1 MSNSISHIFPSSEM
15 IIVPFV
21 SLTRSNLSPPSAHS
35 RLLLVWHR
43 LDRLCKTRL
52 HDVHLKADSSR
63 AVAGDRWWRASE
75 RRNRRMFKLLLTFVG
90 FERVDQNQIGDE
102 VKWRTPRFLI
112 AIRAKNFSE
121 KQSNWWCWKWREG
134 KTSKRANGGQTIL
147 LSMGF
152 DLYYFFKQLYGSKLN
167 FFSVTLFLVLV
178 VYNTQSHSDGCE
190 IPKMK
195 TNKSCLYRFKCVYSF
210 VAWSVSECYSIDF
223 FSNSF
228 SASSLSAGSNLDAGV
243 PSIDGKSLQVEKSLS
258 LWVAWFCLLLCICS
272 RGLLC
277 FVHHFDAVL

>member
-1 MSNSISHIFPSSEM
+1 MM
-15 IIVPFV
+15 
-21 SLTRSNLSPPSAHS
+21 
-35 RLLLVWHR
+35 
-43 LDRLCKTRL
+43 
-52 HDVHLKADSSR
+52 LK
-63 AVAGDRWWRASE
+63 
-75 RRNRRMFKLLLTFVG
+75 
-90 FERVDQNQIGDE
+90 
-102 VKWRTPRFLI
+102 KWR
-112 AIRAKNFSE
+112 
-121 KQSNWWCWKWREG
+121 WG

-167 FFSVTLFLVLV
+167 FFFCDPFSPF
-178 VYNTQSHSDGCE
+178 GCLKY
-190 IPKMK
+190 PKSFWWMK

-277 FVHHFDAVL
+277 FFHHFDAVL